1 MLPATGGH
9 NLHPQLSAIIPTPQA
24 EQEKEDVLRAM
35 LYVAEDEIRAKEV
48 QVELM
53 QQMLVTTE
61 QEIGAKDGRIGELM
75 AENSKLR
82 DELAKFALLFDRY
95 LSKSEGRPAG
105 GAGLTQRVVP
115 GGTPQGAGAVG
126 ASPSTSGR
134 DASPHA
140 SPAGAGGSGADAGA
154 VGRQDGADARSPLG
168 AAGARGGV
176 DASGSPAA
184 PVAVDDETVL
194 LQEDD

>member
-1 MLPATGGH
+1 MLPASGGH
-9 NLHPQLSAIIPTPQA
+9 NMHPQLAQIIPSVQQ

-61 QEIGAKDGRIGELM
+61 QEIGSKDGRIGELVV
-75 AENSKLR
+75 ENSRLR
-82 DELAKFALLFDRY
+82 EELAKFALLFDRY

-115 GGTPQGAGAVG
+115 GGTPQGVAAAG
-126 ASPSTSGR
+126 ASPPASGR
-134 DASPHA
+134 EASPCA
-140 SPAGAGGSGADAGA
+140 SPTGAAASCASDAA
-154 VGRQDGADARSPLG
+154 PIGRQDSAGARSPLG
-168 AAGARGGV
+168 AA
-176 DASGSPAA
+176 DAQSKAASPAA
-184 PVAVDDETVL
+184 AAAVDDEAIL
-194 LQEDD
+194 RQEDD

>member
-1 MLPATGGH
+1 M
-9 NLHPQLSAIIPTPQA
+9 HPQLAQIIPSVQQ

-61 QEIGAKDGRIGELM
+61 QEIGSKDGRIGELVV
-75 AENSKLR
+75 ENSRLR
-82 DELAKFALLFDRY
+82 EELAKFALLFDRY

-115 GGTPQGAGAVG
+115 GGTPQGVAAAG
-126 ASPSTSGR
+126 ASPPASGR
-134 DASPHA
+134 EASPCA
-140 SPAGAGGSGADAGA
+140 SPTGAAASCASDAA
-154 VGRQDGADARSPLG
+154 PIGRQDSAGARSPLG
-168 AAGARGGV
+168 AA
-176 DASGSPAA
+176 DAQSKAASPAA
-184 PVAVDDETVL
+184 AAAVDDEAIL
-194 LQEDD
+194 RQEDD